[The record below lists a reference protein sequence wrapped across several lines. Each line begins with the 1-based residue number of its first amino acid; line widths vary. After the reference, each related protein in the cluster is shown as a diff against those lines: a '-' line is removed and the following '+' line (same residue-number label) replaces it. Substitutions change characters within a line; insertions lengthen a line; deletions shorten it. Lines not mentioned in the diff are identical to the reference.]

1 MTNCDY
7 CDEDF
12 SSKKD
17 RLEHELDE
25 HKDEMTGHE
34 KSDKKSELN
43 KLEQKKQT
51 AEHNKKQKL
60 KYAGIS
66 VVALVLLG
74 GGAFAVYQNTDL
86 MAPPTTNAS
95 IGVGETVHW
104 HAEYDLSVCGEN
116 QIIQGGPL
124 EAHTHGTSTLHMEGV
139 RTSRD
144 EATLDWIID
153 QLGGELEENSVMGK
167 TKCNGEPANLTVKIN
182 GEEVENHLDYIPRDG
197 DRVEIKLA

>member
-1 MTNCDY
+1 MTDCNY
-7 CDEDF
+7 CDEEF
-12 SSKKD
+12 SNKKD

-25 HKDEMTGHE
+25 HEDEMTGHE

-43 KLEQKKQT
+43 KLEQKEQT
-51 AEHNKKQKL
+51 AKHNKKQKL

-86 MAPPTTNAS
+86 MEPPTTNSS

-116 QIIQGGPL
+116 QLLQGGPL

-139 RTSRD
+139 RTSRE

-153 QLGGELEENSVMGK
+153 QLGGELEENSVMGQ
-167 TKCNGEPANLTVKIN
+167 TRCNGEPANLTVKIN

-197 DRVEIKLA
+197 DRVEITLA